1 MDWTDETPY
10 GDHAVW
16 MSSYTD
22 MDGHVHASGV
32 RTGDMNESGDWFGGL
47 PYSELLDTLTGY
59 YKYIADGEDA
69 GLLSLEMLSGNVSL
83 GGAYYQFYPTENW
96 TYFEIPLHLFQ
107 EPDTLRLQ
115 LSSTSYP
122 FDEAL
127 DGSTLFIDNLQLSS
141 QPLLIQSYMSQG
153 LKPAYPNPAV
163 ALIHVPL
170 PEGFKGD
177 VLLTMYNEAG
187 ASVKQMNF
195 HQSGSLLR
203 VPLEDI
209 PSGQYIYE
217 IHGAEWL
224 YSGKFTKR

>member
-1 MDWTDETPY
+1 
-10 GDHAVW
+10 
-16 MSSYTD
+16 
-22 MDGHVHASGV
+22 
-32 RTGDMNESGDWFGGL
+32 
-47 PYSELLDTLTGY
+47 
-59 YKYIADGEDA
+59 
-69 GLLSLEMLSGNVSL
+69 
-83 GGAYYQFYPTENW
+83 
-96 TYFEIPLHLFQ
+96 
-107 EPDTLRLQ
+107 
-115 LSSTSYP
+115 
-122 FDEAL
+122 
-127 DGSTLFIDNLQLSS
+127 
-141 QPLLIQSYMSQG
+141 
-153 LKPAYPNPAV
+153 V